1 MIMHTIK
8 HFDIVA
14 IRLKKKET
22 EEYFLNTFTLK
33 RGLHPDMKLLKEK
46 YFLQVRKLITLTK

>member
-1 MIMHTIK
+1 MHTIK
-8 HFDIVA
+8 HFGIVA

-22 EEYFLNTFTLK
+22 EEYFLNAFTLK

-46 YFLQVRKLITLTK
+46 CFLQVRKLITLTK